1 MHTSASS
8 MSVNGTKQTYQS
20 CAPDSSFESIL
31 LTRPSKN
38 VFRQHR
44 PVADFEHDELVS
56 ATTSIRMSTFC
67 NTARGG
73 KDEIVTSS
81 FVLVGNYLYPAC
93 VADMVLRARIG
104 THEASP

>member
-1 MHTSASS
+1 MIVPRGQVPSEKFSRVVHPINGCGIARAS
-8 MSVNGTKQTYQS
+8 Y
-20 CAPDSSFESIL
+20 PDDKVVELNF
-31 LTRPSKN
+31 
-38 VFRQHR
+38 
-44 PVADFEHDELVS
+44 DHDKLVS
-56 ATTSIRMSTFC
+56 EITSVRMTTFC

>member
-1 MHTSASS
+1 MTHTVDKLGKRAAHE
-8 MSVNGTKQTYQS
+8 QQ
-20 CAPDSSFESIL
+20 
-31 LTRPSKN
+31 R
-38 VFRQHR
+38 HR
-44 PVADFEHDELVS
+44 PVADFEHKELVS
-56 ATTSIRMSTFC
+56 ATTSSRMTTFC

-104 THEASP
+104 THEASA